1 MHLLPPHGTMPT
13 GEARP
18 EGPHAM
24 HGSIRRHGSL
34 LLVPVALAVLAGSV
48 AAWTPG
54 THPGPADPGARVVRP
69 PVATVR
75 AARAA
80 GARDVSRAVV
90 RHGLDVSHWQGRVEW
105 RAVARS
111 GVSFTWL
118 KATEGTGLVDRTWER
133 NRRAAR
139 RAGVL
144 VGAYHFASP
153 SRHRNDARREAD
165 HFLRTTRLRPG
176 ELVPALDLEID
187 GGLSRAALTRW
198 TRTWLTRVEAR
209 LGVRPVLYT
218 SPGFVASELTGGK
231 RIARD
236 LAPHLWVAHWRTDA
250 PALPAGDWA
259 GRGWSFWQW
268 TDRGTVPGIEGPVD
282 RNVYSGAPLRRL
294 TVGAQRAR
302 DAERTE
308 RDARDRD
315 DRDRGGRG
323 SRDEDGRGGRERR
336 P

>member
-1 MHLLPPHGTMPT
+1 MT
-13 GEARP
+13 G
-18 EGPHAM
+18 
-24 HGSIRRHGSL
+24 SSRRHLGL
-34 LLVPVALAVLAGSV
+34 LGVPLALAVLAGSV

-54 THPGPADPGARVVRP
+54 THPGPSAPGARAGRP
-69 PVATVR
+69 PVTTVR

-80 GARDVSRAVV
+80 GARTTERAVV
-90 RHGLDVSHWQGRVEW
+90 RHGLDVSHWQGRVDW
-105 RAVARS
+105 RAVARA
-111 GVSFTWL
+111 GIDFTWL
-118 KATEGTGLVDRTWER
+118 KATEGTSLVDRTWER

-139 RAGVL
+139 RSGVL

-153 SRHRNDARREAD
+153 SRHRADARREAD

-176 ELVPALDLEID
+176 EMVPALDLEID
-187 GGLSRAALTRW
+187 GGLSRTELTRW
-198 TRTWLTRVEAR
+198 TRAWIARVRAR

-218 SPGFVASELTGGK
+218 SPGFVAGELRGAR

-268 TDRGTVPGIEGPVD
+268 TDRGTVPGIAGPVD
-282 RNVYSGAPLRRL
+282 RNVYSGPPLRRL
-294 TVGAQRAR
+294 TVGAQRAIA
-302 DAERTE
+302 AERAE
-308 RDARDRD
+308 RGSGARDAR
-315 DRDRGGRG
+315 
-323 SRDEDGRGGRERR
+323 GRGGRDDRGADARAGRDGRGRR

>member
-1 MHLLPPHGTMPT
+1 MP
-13 GEARP
+13 
-18 EGPHAM
+18 
-24 HGSIRRHGSL
+24 GSIRRHAGL
-34 LLVPVALAVLAGSV
+34 LLVPVAFAVLAGSV

-54 THPGPADPGARVVRP
+54 THPGPSAPGARAARP

-80 GARDVSRAVV
+80 GARETARAVV
-90 RHGLDVSHWQGRVEW
+90 RHGLDVSHWQGRVDW

-118 KATEGTGLVDRTWER
+118 KASEGTSVVDRTWER

-139 RAGVL
+139 QAGIL

-153 SRHRNDARREAD
+153 SRHRDDARREAD

-176 ELVPALDLEID
+176 EMVPALDLEVD

-198 TRTWLTRVEAR
+198 TRAWIARVEAR

-218 SPGFVASELTGGK
+218 SPGFVASELRGAR

-250 PALPAGDWA
+250 PALPADGWA

-268 TDRGTVPGIEGPVD
+268 TDRGTVPGIATHVD
-282 RNVYSGAPLRRL
+282 RNVYSGPPLRRL
-294 TVGAQRAR
+294 TVGAQRAIAAERADRERAARGRGERADKGADGR
-302 DAERTE
+302 DA
-308 RDARDRD
+308 
-315 DRDRGGRG
+315 RG
-323 SRDEDGRGGRERR
+323 SRDRR